1 MKMKS
6 IIITTVLTVTALM
19 MLSSCI
25 DNTKKGERLTTMLTV
40 NPSQDLLEACDIE
53 VTYKGKGGVDIT
65 DTISDTEWYKIIVN
79 DSFPTQVGV
88 VSFRYLMKPGFK
100 PTKEKYD
107 LTSSF
112 SISLKEQVA
121 PIGTQY
127 PIYLVD
133 VPGDK
138 VESFIDLYNF
148 RSNDEYDPGRNNFY
162 VLKVTKVD
170 NDSIKHP
177 NGSYGLYYP
186 FDLLEIQ

>member
-1 MKMKS
+1 MKS
-6 IIITTVLTVTALM
+6 IIIITVLTVTALM

-25 DNTKKGERLTTMLTV
+25 DNTKRGERLTTMLTV

-53 VTYKGKGGVDIT
+53 VTYKGKGGVDIV

-100 PTKEKYD
+100 PTKDKYD

-112 SISLKEQVA
+112 SISLKEQA
-121 PIGTQY
+121 MYIDTQSY

-138 VESFIDLYNF
+138 VESYIDLYNF
-148 RSNDEYDPGRNNFY
+148 RSNDEYDPGRYNFY
-162 VLKVTKVD
+162 VLKVIKVD

-177 NGSYGLYYP
+177 NASYDLYCP
-186 FDLLEIQ
+186 FDLIEIP